1 MLIQDKQ
8 IKIFLE
14 ELIIRG
20 IKNIVISPG
29 SRSTALV
36 NNILVNKEF
45 FDVTMILDERSAG
58 YFALG
63 ISKKTNS
70 PTVLICTSGTATL
83 NYSPAV
89 AEAFYSKIPLLIIT
103 ADRPMHFRNTGANQT
118 LNQNNLYQNNIK
130 WFYDIPVNADNR
142 IFSNIAHKAL
152 SNSDNYPKGP
162 VQINWQFTEPFT
174 DGNIEKIQL
183 EKKVSIE
190 KNESITDSKE
200 NFNNFLEI
208 TNNKNGILLV
218 GQHFE
223 NKNNLLKL
231 ANLLNWPIVAD
242 PLSNLREKKD
252 YKENIIIDA
261 GDILFRSSL
270 KNIIPDIVLH
280 IGSLPVSKFISSK
293 LERANKH
300 IFLENSNRIAE
311 GFNKIDLHL
320 KTSSEVLVRYLEKNK
335 DKILSVNNKWKYLMR
350 DYNVF
355 IRKKTEGLINNYEEL
370 NYKKSIID
378 NLPKDSNYIV
388 GNSLPIRHLDII
400 LNKNIECNFIGN
412 RGLSGIDGNISIA
425 SGYSKFSR
433 SNTYLDIGDLAFF
446 HDIGSLINAVKHSK
460 NLTIVVNNNNGGQ
473 IFNLLPQKTD
483 LKDIYKEWFI
493 TPHNDLSIRKLS
505 ESFGCNYENI
515 DNKLELEKLIK
526 NFTNKNINIIELN
539 INSNYD
545 NYNDEINS
553 IVNCLENNY
562 D

>member
-183 EKKVSIE
+183 EKKVTIE

>member
-174 DGNIEKIQL
+174 HGNIEKIQL

-190 KNESITDSKE
+190 KNESITDSEE

>member
-1 MLIQDKQ
+1 M
-8 IKIFLE
+8 E
-14 ELIIRG
+14 
-20 IKNIVISPG
+20 
-29 SRSTALV
+29 
-36 NNILVNKEF
+36 
-45 FDVTMILDERSAG
+45 
-58 YFALG
+58 
-63 ISKKTNS
+63 
-70 PTVLICTSGTATL
+70 
-83 NYSPAV
+83 
-89 AEAFYSKIPLLIIT
+89 LLI
-103 ADRPMHFRNTGANQT
+103 
-118 LNQNNLYQNNIK
+118 
-130 WFYDIPVNADNR
+130 
-142 IFSNIAHKAL
+142 
-152 SNSDNYPKGP
+152 
-162 VQINWQFTEPFT
+162 
-174 DGNIEKIQL
+174 
-183 EKKVSIE
+183 
-190 KNESITDSKE
+190 
-200 NFNNFLEI
+200 
-208 TNNKNGILLV
+208 LL
-218 GQHFE
+218 
-223 NKNNLLKL
+223 
-231 ANLLNWPIVAD
+231 
-242 PLSNLREKKD
+242 
-252 YKENIIIDA
+252 
-261 GDILFRSSL
+261 
-270 KNIIPDIVLH
+270 
-280 IGSLPVSKFISSK
+280 K

-320 KTSSEVLVRYLEKNK
+320 KTSSEVLVRYLVNNK

-355 IRKKTEGLINNYEEL
+355 IRKKTEVLINNYEEL

-483 LKDIYKEWFI
+483 LRDIYEEWFI
-493 TPHNDLSIRKLS
+493 TPHDDLSIRKLS

-526 NFTNKNINIIELN
+526 NFTNKNISIIELN

-545 NYNDEINS
+545 NYNSEINS
-553 IVNCLENNY
+553 IVNCLENIY

>member
-183 EKKVSIE
+183 EKKVTIE
-190 KNESITDSKE
+190 KNEYITDSEE

>member
-1 MLIQDKQ
+1 MCST
-8 IKIFLE
+8 
-14 ELIIRG
+14 IIR
-20 IKNIVISPG
+20 IYI
-29 SRSTALV
+29 
-36 NNILVNKEF
+36 
-45 FDVTMILDERSAG
+45 
-58 YFALG
+58 
-63 ISKKTNS
+63 
-70 PTVLICTSGTATL
+70 
-83 NYSPAV
+83 
-89 AEAFYSKIPLLIIT
+89 
-103 ADRPMHFRNTGANQT
+103 
-118 LNQNNLYQNNIK
+118 QN
-130 WFYDIPVNADNR
+130 
-142 IFSNIAHKAL
+142 
-152 SNSDNYPKGP
+152 
-162 VQINWQFTEPFT
+162 
-174 DGNIEKIQL
+174 
-183 EKKVSIE
+183 
-190 KNESITDSKE
+190 
-200 NFNNFLEI
+200 
-208 TNNKNGILLV
+208 
-218 GQHFE
+218 
-223 NKNNLLKL
+223 
-231 ANLLNWPIVAD
+231 
-242 PLSNLREKKD
+242 
-252 YKENIIIDA
+252 
-261 GDILFRSSL
+261 RSSY
-270 KNIIPDIVLH
+270 I
-280 IGSLPVSKFISSK
+280 
-293 LERANKH
+293 
-300 IFLENSNRIAE
+300 
-311 GFNKIDLHL
+311 
-320 KTSSEVLVRYLEKNK
+320 
-335 DKILSVNNKWKYLMR
+335 
-350 DYNVF
+350 F